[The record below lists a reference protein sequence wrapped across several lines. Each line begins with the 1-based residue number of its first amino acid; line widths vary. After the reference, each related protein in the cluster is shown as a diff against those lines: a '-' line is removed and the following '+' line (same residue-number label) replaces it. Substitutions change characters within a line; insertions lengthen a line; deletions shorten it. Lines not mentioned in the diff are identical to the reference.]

1 MRVKCTVLKYEEV
14 EVEIDDK
21 FRKLAVN
28 HSCTYDDIA
37 SKDYRECAK
46 AVEQATGLNFGDV
59 YDNNSLVKDPY
70 IIAVTSTENNKTMIE
85 W

>member
-1 MRVKCTVLKYEEV
+1 MKVKCTVLKYEEV

-28 HSCTYDDIA
+28 HPWEYDNIT
-37 SKDYRECAK
+37 SGDYHECYK

-59 YDNNSLVKDPY
+59 DDDNNWVDAPY
-70 IIAVTSTENNKTMIE
+70 IVAVTSAENDETMIE